1 MPLSPFFLNGSPS
14 EQRLVQDL
22 VNEHLQL
29 FGQDI
34 LYLPRKIVNRNT
46 VIREITASKFDDS
59 FRLEAYLANVDGFG
73 TPSDVLSK
81 FGVRAQ
87 DEVTLIVS
95 KERYDD
101 FITPFLKLYPAEDRL
116 NAQTPNEGDLIYLPL
131 DNALFEIKYIERK
144 VPFYQLNDL
153 FMYEFRCEIF
163 EPEDEVIDLPDGLTD
178 KEGVEVDDIVGSTS
192 GQVVTL
198 QMEKDTS
205 QNAVAYVSL
214 ASTFAGV
221 KSVQRVPMFDG
232 GNYRGV
238 PTVTIFKPDQGNR
251 ATGTVTI
258 AEGGIDSVTLTN
270 AGSNYL
276 SVPSI
281 SFTPPN
287 KTTSS
292 QIKFGNNSLHH
303 TAISDVIGANFHF
316 TTNVDSRDSGNGRL
330 SLSFWLY
337 PTKFD
342 PAVNGGT
349 VMWTDRFKIYYRET
363 GNIVFASGS
372 GSIENTT
379 QLNLNA
385 WNFIR
390 VEQYNTDATIS
401 VNGTASNTLNTA
413 NPIMFFAGDLLKL
426 GADTAGAGFIP
437 SQTASWEGFMDH
449 ITLNLTG
456 DNSTRTASAEQVPT
470 SETQQETDIQTS
482 TTAQFI
488 RKLDNEQP
496 IIDVTVTS
504 NSVSALSIA
513 YEGWGYTSVPI
524 MTIEEPAI
532 GSQATAVAIMTTRSG
547 IPNQSVDRIL
557 LINPGTG
564 YTTPPQV
571 VFTGGSPVS
580 TAIATA
586 VISEAVLGPIG
597 ITTGGRGYTFTP
609 TVGITSVYIQQ
620 SNETI
625 PLLQNAQAEAVVST
639 SGTVTQIRYSNAGAG
654 YTITPAYVAIG
665 SVTSNSF
672 GEYER
677 DEVVRGLN
685 SGTEAYVAS
694 WDTVN
699 NILQV
704 SVPSGDFAVGEVVVG
719 AASSYRVLSIESDVD
734 GDREFAQNDTFETE
748 ATSILDFSERNPFGE
763 F

>member
-34 LYLPRKIVNRNT
+34 LYLPRKIVDRNT

-59 FRLEAYLANVDGFG
+59 FRLEAYLVNTDGFG
-73 TPSDVLSK
+73 TPSDVLTK
-81 FGVRAQ
+81 FGVRDQ
-87 DEVTLIVS
+87 DEVTLVVS

-101 FITPFLKLYPAEDRL
+101 FIAPFMKLFPETERL
-116 NAQTPNEGDLIYLPL
+116 NASTPNEGDLIYLPL

-153 FMYEFRCEIF
+153 YMYEFRCEIY
-163 EPEDEVIDLPDGLTD
+163 EPESSEVVDLPDMLTD
-178 KEGVEVDDIVGSTS
+178 QEGVDVEAVNTI
-192 GQVVTL
+192 GQTITL

-205 QNAVAYVSL
+205 ENAVAYVSL
-214 ASTFAGV
+214 ASSFAGV
-221 KSVQRVPMFDG
+221 KSVQRVPMFHG
-232 GNYRGV
+232 GNYKGT
-238 PTVTIFKPDQGNR
+238 PTVTIHKPNTGNT
-251 ATGTVTI
+251 ATGTATV
-258 AEGGIDSVTLTN
+258 AEGGIDTVTLTSG
-270 AGSNYL
+270 GSNYL
-276 SVPSI
+276 SVPAV

-287 KTTSS
+287 LTTSS

-303 TAISDVIGANFHF
+303 TSTTDMIGANFAF
-316 TTNVDSRDSGNGRL
+316 ASNVDSRDSGNGRL

-337 PTKFD
+337 PTKFN

-401 VNGTASNTLNTA
+401 VNGTVSNSLNTA
-413 NPIMFFAGDLLKL
+413 NPIMFFAGDTLKL
-426 GADTAGAGFIP
+426 GADASGQGFIP
-437 SQTASWEGFMDH
+437 SQTASWEGYLDH

-470 SETQQETDIQTS
+470 SETQQETDIQTG

-488 RKLDNEQP
+488 RKLDNEHP
-496 IIDVTVTS
+496 VVNVTTNTS
-504 NSVSALSIA
+504 REVSGLSIA
-513 YEGWGYTSVPI
+513 YEGWGYTSPPI
-524 MTIEEPAI
+524 LTIESPES
-532 GSQATAVAIMTTRSG
+532 GTQATAVAIMTSRSG
-547 IPNQSVDRIL
+547 VPNQSVDRVL

-564 YTTPPQV
+564 YTTPPTV
-571 VFTGGSPVS
+571 VFTGGSPTSV
-580 TAIATA
+580 AVATA

-597 ITTGGRGYTFTP
+597 ITTGGLGYTFTP

-625 PLLQNAQAEAVVST
+625 PLLMNAQAEAVVS
-639 SGTVTQIRYSNAGAG
+639 SAGTVSQIMYSNAGAG
-654 YTITPAYVAIG
+654 YTNTAAYVAIS
-665 SVTSNSF
+665 SVTSNSY
-672 GEYER
+672 GEFEQ
-677 DEVVRGLN
+677 DELIRGLT
-685 SGTEAYVAS
+685 SGTQAYVAY
-694 WDTVN
+694 WNTAD
-699 NILQV
+699 NILKV
-704 SVPSGDFAVGEVVVG
+704 GEPTGDFQIGEIIVG
-719 AASSYRVLSIESDVD
+719 AASSYRLLSIDDEYNIGFSGNEEIES
-734 GDREFAQNDTFETE
+734 E
-748 ATSILDFSERNPFGE
+748 ADEIVDFSEINPFGE